1 MHRRD
6 GDDHHKISFARDLVT
21 LLYFRSSQEAR
32 SHSFDRVDPLALNDN
47 LDQNRDGTAKP
58 SRVYHRNIPYDDAV
72 FAHPL
77 DPPLAADRFTAWPM
91 VPQRGCVFTLKNLEN
106 SNVERIET
114 FRRRFGGS
122 WCIETTP
129 SRNEA
134 GRLQNCSSR
143 MRASGLAS
151 AASRRWVVPLPS

>member
-1 MHRRD
+1 LHRRD
-6 GDDHHKISFARDLVT
+6 GDDHHKISLARDLVT

-122 WCIETTP
+122 WC
-129 SRNEA
+129 
-134 GRLQNCSSR
+134 
-143 MRASGLAS
+143 
-151 AASRRWVVPLPS
+151 RRS